1 MVELHV
7 FGIEGNIKDYRDA
20 LLYHL
25 GYRTKMSI
33 LIRVKQT
40 GKDIIP
46 EVPDE
51 VAIAMI
57 DELEFSFDAEVALVF
72 EEDPITKTL

>member
-1 MVELHV
+1 
-7 FGIEGNIKDYRDA
+7 
-20 LLYHL
+20 
-25 GYRTKMSI
+25 MSI